1 MTIVIIIVTI
11 PVTQTV
17 VHHHHPATDTR
28 RLVVLATVTTI
39 TIVVRIIIIII
50 IRIVIEMIVT
60 FGTSS
65 EGRELLAVVPA
76 AVVWV
81 GTMIFHRPT
90 TMIVVVIWIFA
101 DDPNIVVIVLAVPG
115 EIRTTIGPRFMT
127 MIDTVIVVRIAIV
140 PLRYHHP
147 RCRYQHPMLRTI
159 IMSVGGADP
168 DRRRRIL
175 DVGIPRRKKTDWC
188 GRIIGVWSLVV
199 VVAVA
204 VLAVEAVRVNTNVER
219 VLVVV
224 VGVVAMIITLVVVPV
239 RRIDIGIAIV
249 KRVDIVRSRMNES

>member
-1 MTIVIIIVTI
+1 
-11 PVTQTV
+11 
-17 VHHHHPATDTR
+17 
-28 RLVVLATVTTI
+28 
-39 TIVVRIIIIII
+39 
-50 IRIVIEMIVT
+50 MIVT

-115 EIRTTIGPRFMT
+115 VIRTTIGPRFMT

-159 IMSVGGADP
+159 IMSVDGADP

-175 DVGIPRRKKTDWC
+175 DVGISRRKKTDWC
-188 GRIIGVWSLVV
+188 GRIIGGWSLV
-199 VVAVA
+199 VA

-219 VLVVV
+219 VVVVV
-224 VGVVAMIITLVVVPV
+224 VGVVAMIITHVVVPV

-249 KRVDIVRSRMNES
+249 KLADIVRSRMNES